1 MASLMNKKIL
11 SVLERL
17 EGQERLEQ
25 ENLDSVPHSERM
37 LAITPKIG
45 KFYNILLRV
54 TKATKILEIGTSVGY
69 STIWFAEALQE
80 LSGSKIITID
90 SDAKKIQRAKK
101 NFEEA
106 GVMDIIEQRQGNALD
121 ILSQLASQTRSKFDF
136 VFIDAD
142 KENYVQYF
150 DAAFPLLK
158 VGGLIGADNILLP
171 ARYNHMISLYLNHVK
186 NNPKVLSETIPIDNG
201 EELTLKL
208 QD

>member
-1 MASLMNKKIL
+1 MNEKIL

-17 EGQERLEQ
+17 ERQERFEQ

-45 KFYNILLRV
+45 KFYNILLRA

-80 LSGSKIITID
+80 LPGSKIITID

-106 GVMDIIEQRQGNALD
+106 EIIDIIEQRQGNALD
-121 ILSQLASQTRSKFDF
+121 ILSQLASQIRSKFDF

-150 DAAFPLLK
+150 NAALPLLK

-171 ARYNHMISLYLNHVK
+171 ARYNHMISIYLNRVK

>member
-1 MASLMNKKIL
+1 MNEKIL

-17 EGQERLEQ
+17 EGQERFEQ

-45 KFYNILLRV
+45 KFYNILLR
-54 TKATKILEIGTSVGY
+54 TAKATKILEIGTSVGY

>member
-1 MASLMNKKIL
+1 MNEKIL

-17 EGQERLEQ
+17 ERQERLEQ

-45 KFYNILLRV
+45 KFYNILLRS

-80 LSGSKIITID
+80 LPSSKIITID

-121 ILSQLASQTRSKFDF
+121 ILSQLAGQTRSKFDF

-150 DAAFPLLK
+150 DAAFSLLK